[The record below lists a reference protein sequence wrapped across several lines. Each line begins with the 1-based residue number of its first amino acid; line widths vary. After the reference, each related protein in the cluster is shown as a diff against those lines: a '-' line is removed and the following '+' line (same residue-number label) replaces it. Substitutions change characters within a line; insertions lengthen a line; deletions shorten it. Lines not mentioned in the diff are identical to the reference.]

1 MVDHSLD
8 PARDGEAAG
17 MARSAPQTTDGRA
30 RLKFCLIRPPA
41 TESFRFTTTMV
52 TPPLGL
58 AYIGGALKQAGY
70 PFTVIDTV
78 AAAPTTHTKYLRG
91 YLVGLRFDE
100 ILERIPADADV
111 IGITAVFTHE
121 WPTVVTLINRIKAAY
136 PDKLV
141 VLGGEHVTSMP
152 EFCMAT
158 SQADFVVMG
167 EGEETIV
174 ELAGAL
180 ERGDDLSSVDGLVYR
195 SGKEIRVNRR
205 RARRADVDD
214 IPWPA
219 WEAFDL
225 QTYHDQKFFFG
236 MYSRYLTVPILGTRG
251 CPYQCTYCSAP
262 NMWTPR
268 WIPRDYRKVV
278 DEIEYYVNTFG
289 ARNFP
294 FQDLTAIVRKDWIVG
309 FCKEIL
315 ARGLDITW
323 QLPSGTR
330 SEAIDDEVAELLR
343 RSGMISMAYAP
354 ESGSELTR
362 KLIKKKMHNEKLFES
377 IRAAVRAELNVACF
391 MVIGFPHDR
400 LEHLQETVPF
410 VERLAEEGVE
420 DMQVTFYMAL
430 PGTELFYNLYDAGK
444 ILFDRKYFFHI
455 LAGSSI
461 FPSVSYC
468 EQLSLRQLLT
478 WKLRLFLRF
487 YGRKAKVQKQRGEL
501 TSLGKVLRG
510 LLDIDHETKL
520 QTAVRN
526 GIILAWHSM
535 TACFG
540 RRWLP
545 RSEEKKLFEGWDAI
559 YREIHRRKLEA
570 GVRRPS
576 VADPARL
583 HEHNVIEELR
593 EEHGMPRVLVLSSA
607 D

>member
-1 MVDHSLD
+1 MDECSPN
-8 PARDGEAAG
+8 PARNGVETS
-17 MARSAPQTTDGRA
+17 RSAAPTLEDQR

-78 AAAPTTHTKYLRG
+78 AEAPTTHTKYLRG

-100 ILERIPADADV
+100 ILERIPADAAV
-111 IGITAVFTHE
+111 VGITAVFTHE
-121 WPTVVTLINRIKAAY
+121 WPTVVTLIGRIKAAF
-136 PDKLV
+136 PEKLV
-141 VLGGEHVTSMP
+141 VVGGEHVTSMP

-158 SQADFVVMG
+158 SQADFMVMG

-174 ELAGAL
+174 ALARAL
-180 ERGDDLSSVDGLVYR
+180 ECGADLSSVDGIVYR
-195 SGKEIRVNRR
+195 SGNEIRVNKRR
-205 RARRADVDD
+205 VRCLEIDE

-219 WEAFDL
+219 WEAFNL
-225 QTYHDQKFFFG
+225 KTYHDQQFFFG
-236 MYSRYLTVPILGTRG
+236 MYSPYLTVPILATRG

-268 WIPRDYRKVV
+268 WIPRDYRDVV
-278 DEIEYYVNTFG
+278 DEIEYYVKTFG

-309 FCKEIL
+309 FCQEIL

-323 QLPSGTR
+323 QLPAGTR
-330 SEAIDDEVAELLR
+330 SEAIDDEVAQLLY

-354 ESGSELTR
+354 ESGSETVR
-362 KLIKKKMHNEKLFES
+362 KLIKKKMHNDRLFES
-377 IRAAVRAELNVACF
+377 IRAAIKAKLNVACF

-400 LEHLQETVPF
+400 VEHLEETLPF
-410 VERLAEEGVE
+410 VSRLADEGVE

-430 PGTELFYNLYDAGK
+430 PGTELFYQLYDAGK
-444 ILFDRKYFFHI
+444 IVIDRKYFFHI

-468 EQLSLRQLLT
+468 AQLSLRQLLV
-478 WKLRLFLRF
+478 WKLRLFFQF
-487 YGRKAKVQKQRGEL
+487 YGRKAKVQKGRGEL
-501 TSLGKVLRG
+501 TSLAKVLRG
-510 LLDIDHETKL
+510 FLDIDHETKL

-526 GIILAWHSM
+526 GVKLAWHSV

-540 RRWLP
+540 PRWIR
-545 RSEEKKLFEGWDAI
+545 RSEEKGLFDGWDAI
-559 YREIHRRKLEA
+559 YREIHERKIAA
-570 GVRRPS
+570 GARRPS
-576 VADPARL
+576 VADAAQL
-583 HEHNVIEELR
+583 HEHNVIDQIK
-593 EEHGMPRVLVLSSA
+593 EEHNTPRVFALTA
-607 D
+607 AH